1 MEEYYEVSDG
11 NAVVG
16 KVQLIRDG
24 LYYRIICRC
33 QLSGDQVRRLYAVL
47 ESRRE
52 NIGVLIPEG
61 DGFVL
66 ERKIP
71 AKKLSGSN
79 LQFSLSAG
87 GHKIEGKVVPVC
99 PEEPFLYIDRLK
111 NAFLESE
118 NGKINIRIEEAPETV

>member
-16 KVQLIRDG
+16 KVQLIHEG

-33 QLSGDQVRRLYAVL
+33 QLSGDLVRRLYAVT

-52 NIGVLIPEG
+52 NIGVLVPEG

-66 ERKIP
+66 ERRIP
-71 AKKLSGSN
+71 TKKLSGSN
-79 LQFSLSAG
+79 LQFHLSSG
-87 GHKIEGKVVPVC
+87 GSKLEGKVVPVC
-99 PEEPFLYIDRLK
+99 PEEPFLYMDRLK

-118 NGKINIRIEEAPETV
+118 NGKVNIRIEETPKTV